1 MSFDPDTA
9 NPQGGIFGLPF
20 TRAEAKI
27 HILAV
32 PYAATC
38 SYGTGAEHA
47 PRAVLHASRQIDLV
61 DPDFGEAWRHGIHL
75 DIEGRRF
82 SELHE
87 EARILVRA
95 KDAAKRQRVDALCR
109 QRTQLVLGWSKASIE
124 AGRAPIVLGGDHS
137 CALGLLQAVAK
148 RTPRLSILQIDAH
161 MDLRAAY
168 EGFRE
173 SHASIMWNVLHEC
186 PEVDKLV
193 QVGIRDFSAGELAFA
208 KQQGDRVHTI
218 RMADWN
224 RQLFTGTTFASLVDD
239 AISVLSEHVHVSF
252 DIDGLDAAYCPNTGT
267 PVPGGLSFSQAS
279 FLLVRLRERGKRV
292 VSADLC
298 EISCGQAPVDEW
310 DANVGAR
317 ILYKLCALLG
327 RV

>member
-38 SYGTGAEHA
+38 SYGTGTEHA

-95 KDAAKRQRVDALCR
+95 KDAAWRSEISFRKDELLEALNA
-109 QRTQLVLGWSKASIE
+109 Q
-124 AGRAPIVLGGDHS
+124 
-137 CALGLLQAVAK
+137 
-148 RTPRLSILQIDAH
+148 
-161 MDLRAAY
+161 
-168 EGFRE
+168 
-173 SHASIMWNVLHEC
+173 
-186 PEVDKLV
+186 
-193 QVGIRDFSAGELAFA
+193 
-208 KQQGDRVHTI
+208 
-218 RMADWN
+218 
-224 RQLFTGTTFASLVDD
+224 
-239 AISVLSEHVHVSF
+239 
-252 DIDGLDAAYCPNTGT
+252 LDA
-267 PVPGGLSFSQAS
+267 
-279 FLLVRLRERGKRV
+279 VRITDIRF
-292 VSADLC
+292 C
-298 EISCGQAPVDEW
+298 
-310 DANVGAR
+310 
-317 ILYKLCALLG
+317 
-327 RV
+327 